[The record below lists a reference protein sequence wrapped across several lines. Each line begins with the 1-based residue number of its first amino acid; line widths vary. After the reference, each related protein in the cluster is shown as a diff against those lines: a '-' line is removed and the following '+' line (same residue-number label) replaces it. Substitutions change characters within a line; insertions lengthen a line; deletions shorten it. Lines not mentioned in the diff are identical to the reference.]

1 MTALDRLLVKLRF
14 GALIIPFC
22 LLIWLQA
29 AAALPATLAVTGF
42 LAAYNGV
49 AWLAIEKQA
58 ATRFGRPTAVLLL
71 ILDHLVVS
79 AWVLLF
85 ATPASGIPY
94 LLYAL
99 VAAEAIF
106 RFDLWG
112 GMGTGLFLTGGTIL
126 FQTSDLGLAISVR
139 DAILR
144 AVPTL
149 AAVTGLGAAVRVMN
163 GEIGGTRRR
172 LDQTEQLRNVLGE
185 LVGQLD
191 VSRMLH
197 TVLRCGME
205 LLQMDSGAVVLLD
218 EDRGVFTL
226 QATLQLPEVVEG
238 TEVPAGNGIVGRVVR
253 ERRLVMLTAPPL
265 FDLAALRSTRYAR
278 VFGTPVLLEGK
289 VIGVLHLQTR
299 DDQRR
304 LTKWE
309 EETLEILAQQL
320 AVALRNIRLFEETEK
335 RARRLELLNQSVDQ
349 MNQKLFEPELLDVA
363 ASALTA
369 NLGFMAAQ
377 VWLLESSDG
386 ALWRRASH
394 HRTRNAPP
402 LASRVERGMSEIGQV
417 AELRVP
423 IVTNDPANHRQVGLS
438 PWMAEEGIQAFAG
451 FPLVVG
457 DQLLGVLAVYH
468 RRPLDRN
475 TIELL
480 TLFAQHAA
488 TAIQEAHLFHLAT
501 EQTARLTALNAE
513 LQRANQHKAEFLANM
528 SHELRTPLNSIL
540 GFSQL
545 LLEGDGGELS
555 LDQRQ
560 DVDIIA
566 QNGRH
571 LLSLINDLLDIS
583 KLEAGKAQLHRGE
596 VEVESLI
603 SECVES
609 VSSLAKTKKLDL
621 AFSVGEDV
629 GRVSADGPKLKQV
642 LLNLLGNAIKFTE
655 SGSVRVNAER
665 QGADLRIS
673 VRDTGIGVHTED
685 VERIFESF
693 QQGQSGMTGKYQG
706 TGLGLAICRQ
716 LVEMHGGRIWVKS
729 AAGQGSTFT
738 FTIPQRALPEMIE
751 LTSAA

>member
-1 MTALDRLLVKLRF
+1 MTALDRQFIRLRF
-14 GALIIPFC
+14 AAVAIPIG
-22 LLIWLQA
+22 LLFWIPSASVAVTL
-29 AAALPATLAVTGF
+29 TLAGL

-49 AWLAIEKQA
+49 AAAAIRKKA
-58 ATRFGRPTAVLLL
+58 IPRFGRPMAVLLL
-71 ILDHLVVS
+71 VLDHLVVS
-79 AWVLLF
+79 GWILLF
-85 ATPASGIPY
+85 ATPSSSIPY

-112 GMGTGLFLTGGTIL
+112 GIGTSLFLTSGIIL

-144 AVPTL
+144 AIPTV
-149 AAVTGLGAAVRVMN
+149 AVITGLGAAVRAMN
-163 GEIGGTRRR
+163 IEIRGTRRR

-191 VSRMLH
+191 VTHMLN
-197 TVLRCGME
+197 TVIRCGME

-226 QATLQLPEVVEG
+226 QAAVHLPEARLG
-238 TEVPAGNGIVGRVVR
+238 TPTPAAQGIVGRVVR
-253 ERRLVMLTAPPL
+253 ERRFVMLTQPPL
-265 FDLAALRSTRYAR
+265 FDAAALNNARYAR
-278 VFGTPVLLEGK
+278 VFGTPVVMESK
-289 VIGVLHLQTR
+289 VFGVLHLQTR
-299 DDQRR
+299 DDQRQLNR
-304 LTKWE
+304 WE
-309 EETLEILAQQL
+309 EGALEVLAQQL
-320 AVALRNIRLFEETEK
+320 AVALRNVRLFEETEK
-335 RARRLELLNQSVDQ
+335 RARRLELLNQSIDQ
-349 MNQKLFEPELLDVA
+349 MNQKLFEPELLDVVA
-363 ASALTA
+363 AALTN
-369 NLGFMAAQ
+369 NLGFAAAQ
-377 VWLLESSDG
+377 VWLLEPSDG
-386 ALWRRASH
+386 ALWRRAGH
-394 HRTRNAPP
+394 HSTSNAPP
-402 LASRVERGMSEIGQV
+402 VPARVERGMSEIGQV

-501 EQTARLTALNAE
+501 EQTARLGAVNAE
-513 LQRANQHKAEFLANM
+513 LQRANQHKSEFLANM

-545 LLEGDGGELS
+545 LLEGDGGILTRE
-555 LDQRQ
+555 QRQ

-566 QNGRH
+566 QNGQH
-571 LLSLINDLLDIS
+571 LLALINDLLDIS

-596 VEVESLI
+596 VEIEPLI
-603 SECVES
+603 SECVDS
-609 VSSLAKTKKLDL
+609 VRSLAKTKQLEL
-621 AFSVGEDV
+621 SAAVSPDV
-629 GRVSADGPKLKQV
+629 GRVFADGPKLKQV

-655 SGSVRVNAER
+655 TGSVRLTAER
-665 QGADLRIS
+665 QGAELRIS
-673 VRDTGIGVHTED
+673 VRDTGIGVPPED
-685 VERIFESF
+685 LERIFESF
-693 QQGQSGMTGKYQG
+693 QQGKSGMSGKYQG
-706 TGLGLAICRQ
+706 TGLGLAISRQ

-729 AAGQGSTFT
+729 VPGQGSTFI
-738 FTIPQRALPEMIE
+738 FTIPQRAVPAAID
-751 LTSAA
+751 LTTAA